1 VTPTAYARL
10 ILAAVHLCAVLA
22 PAGVAHAG
30 GRVPT
35 PEVRIEAGTE
45 ACIAPP
51 DEMRRNHMDML
62 RHQRDKTLRLGE
74 RGAQVSLNGCVSC
87 HASRSTGSVN
97 AGPQDFCET
106 CHAYAAVKLDC
117 FECHQAKSASRPMAA
132 AAGVIR

>member
-1 VTPTAYARL
+1 MTPTAIVRL
-10 ILAAVHLCAVLA
+10 ALIAMHLCAVLA
-22 PAGVAHAG
+22 PAGAAHAG
-30 GRVPT
+30 GRVTT
-35 PEVRIEAGTE
+35 PEIRIEPGTE
-45 ACIAPP
+45 SCIAPP

-87 HASRSTGSVN
+87 HASRASGSVN

-117 FECHQAKSASRPMAA
+117 FECHQAKSSARPVAT
-132 AAGVIR
+132 AGVPR